1 MIDRTKSYHLTTDEV
16 ETVLDGLLWLKYRA
30 NVSEDKEIIG
40 SLICKIMH
48 QEEHGEFDSL

>member
-40 SLICKIMH
+40 SLIRKIMH

>member
-30 NVSEDKEIIG
+30 NVPEDKEIIG
-40 SLICKIMH
+40 SLIHMIMH
-48 QEEHGEFDSL
+48 QEEFGELDPL